1 MRLTPILAAA
11 LALHTAAVS
20 LRADR
25 VALERPV
32 PISTVRADRKPLD
45 GRLLSYDDD
54 GFELAQGKNKTVT
67 VHWSELGP
75 PGIYNVRSSILGP
88 KATGEQWVELGR
100 TMMEV
105 EGGVPFA
112 DRAFARAVKLDPKLK
127 ADVEQARAGAAKQV
141 KQAKPEATE
150 EKSAKAKEGD
160 PQAGDGEGGGG
171 GGSMTGPQVVGQIDA
186 STWGKRTDAEQ
197 AAMVAKLKDFAD
209 AAGKR
214 LNKKLTLKETKFFL
228 FYSDLSPEEASN
240 WSGLLDRMYGR
251 LAELFG
257 VQKEAGPA
265 IASPG
270 NSRTRT
276 TAGAGVGAAYSNVWY
291 GKALVF
297 VFKDAGDYRRFQ
309 LLIHHQDPG
318 TSAGICRCY
327 GDGQVH
333 IAFFRQED
341 QLTFAHVLVHESVH
355 GFVHRFRS
363 PETVPSWA
371 NEGLAEVIASELVP
385 QPGRTKERPSIAR
398 ALLQRYD
405 GMGGMLELRHIT
417 GWQYPVAETL
427 CAFMIRQNK
436 KNYVDFI
443 VGIKEGLSWEESLD
457 QRYKAPRE
465 RLVRAYGE
473 SLGIKGLKE

>member
-1 MRLTPILAAA
+1 
-11 LALHTAAVS
+11 
-20 LRADR
+20 
-25 VALERPV
+25 
-32 PISTVRADRKPLD
+32 
-45 GRLLSYDDD
+45 
-54 GFELAQGKNKTVT
+54 
-67 VHWSELGP
+67 
-75 PGIYNVRSSILGP
+75 
-88 KATGEQWVELGR
+88 
-100 TMMEV
+100 MEV
-105 EGGVPFA
+105 EGGTPFA
-112 DRAFARAVKLDPKLK
+112 DRAFGRAVRLDPGLK
-127 ADVEQARAGAAKQV
+127 AAVEQARTKATAPAKQP
-141 KQAKPEATE
+141 KSEDGA
-150 EKSAKAKEGD
+150 EKDSKAK
-160 PQAGDGEGGGG
+160 DGEAHAGEGEGGG
-171 GGSMTGPQVVGQIDA
+171 GGSMTGPQVVGSVDA
-186 STWGKRTDAEQ
+186 KTWGKRSDAEQ

-228 FYSDLSPEEASN
+228 FYSDLSPEEAAN

-270 NSRTRT
+270 SSRTRP
-276 TAGAGVGAAYSNVWY
+276 TAGAAAGGAGAYSNVWY

-309 LLIHHQDPG
+309 LLIHRTDPG
-318 TSAGICRCY
+318 TSAGMCHCY

-385 QPGRTKERPSIAR
+385 QAGRSKERPSVAR
-398 ALLQRYD
+398 AVLQRY
-405 GMGGMLELRHIT
+405 GGLGGMLDSRHIT

-427 CAFMIRQNK
+427 CAFMIRQGK

-443 VGIKEGLSWEESLD
+443 IGIKEGLGWEESLE
-457 QRYKAPRE
+457 QRYKAPRD